1 MPYNTTMQ
9 KVTMLNIAAVKN
21 KTNNEAIENLCI
33 ETVIIVILL
42 FLLGVYLF
50 VSLLFEIRWNEW
62 KL

>member
-1 MPYNTTMQ
+1 
-9 KVTMLNIAAVKN
+9 MLNIAAIKS

>member
-1 MPYNTTMQ
+1 
-9 KVTMLNIAAVKN
+9 MLNIAAVKN

-50 VSLLFEIRWNEW
+50 VSLLF
-62 KL
+62 

>member
-1 MPYNTTMQ
+1 VPYNTTMQ

>member
-1 MPYNTTMQ
+1 
-9 KVTMLNIAAVKN
+9 MLNIAAVKK

-50 VSLLFEIRWNEW
+50 ILLLFEIRWNEW

>member
-1 MPYNTTMQ
+1 
-9 KVTMLNIAAVKN
+9 MLNIAAVKS

-50 VSLLFEIRWNEW
+50 VLLLFEIRWNEW